1 MKRRACPRARRPPAE
16 PAAAQRRGRTLVGR
30 LTTACT
36 SPWAGL
42 ALARAAV
49 SGTCRG
55 QGVPRSDFD
64 VRRAFLCPSH
74 DPWPGPQAPSRSPAR
89 GIGSGSHAIG
99 NAWATWAMPCAPAKR
114 MRRVG
119 RAEDSDPSPD
129 EAGRPASSSFPELAS
144 SFWLHGGNARGTPDC
159 TPAGSSHCALPF
171 E

>member
-1 MKRRACPRARRPPAE
+1 MCRRALPRTRRPPAVS
-16 PAAAQRRGRTLVGR
+16 AAAQRRGRTLVGR
-30 LTTACT
+30 LTTAST
-36 SPWAGL
+36 FPWTGL
-42 ALARAAV
+42 ALARTACD
-49 SGTCRG
+49 GTSRG
-55 QGVPRSDFD
+55 EGNPRSDFD
-64 VRRAFLCPSH
+64 DRWATRRPSH
-74 DPWPGPQAPSRSPAR
+74 GSWAGPWVTSRSPAR
-89 GIGSGSHAIG
+89 GMGSGSHAIG

-129 EAGRPASSSFPELAS
+129 EAGGPASSSFPELAS